1 MGKSKKTLARRKA
14 KMGRPTIPREE
25 LRRNRVMV
33 TLTDAE
39 FEKLQRLAGEKD
51 QALGTAIRD
60 VLVRALKRRK

>member
-1 MGKSKKTLARRKA
+1 
-14 KMGRPTIPREE
+14 MGRPTIPREE

-39 FEKLQRLAGEKD
+39 FEMLRRLADEKS

-60 VLVRALKRRK
+60 VLVRSLKRRK